1 MNARVI
7 RQLPES
13 VINQIAAGEV
23 VERPASIVKELLE
36 NALDAGA
43 GSVDIELEEGGIGRI
58 QVRDDGSGI
67 PADQLALALTR
78 HCTSKIASADD
89 LPVLVTL
96 GFRGEA
102 LAAIGSVAETSITS
116 RTADAPHGWRIAQ
129 QASRAPGSVAP
140 AAHPRGTT
148 VIARDLFAQV
158 PARRRFL
165 KRPQTEL
172 LHILNLVRRVA
183 FCAPGVAFT
192 VAHDGRPGLQLPA
205 ASDAR
210 AAERRQRA
218 LFGAEFASRARY
230 LDVVA
235 DGVRVFGW
243 VGGAALAHSQ
253 ADLQM
258 LAVNGRVIRDRHL
271 AHAVRMAFEAQLPAG
286 RFPSFALHLEM
297 APDAVDV
304 NVHPGKIEVRFGDL
318 RTVHDVL
325 HAAVRDALSRPAP
338 AAGAPTTYADEAAP
352 AVRATSL
359 LRDAAARPP
368 VLPPP
373 RVEAPRPAG
382 TVSVAGAPAPEV
394 LAVIE
399 QRYAVVAEE
408 GGCAVVDLAALV
420 EQTVVRRLAQPWTAR
435 PLVIPVRIECADEPG
450 AARLAAK
457 LEALGLELTP
467 LGGRTLALR
476 ALPIALPPV
485 DPSRLAAAL
494 AACSGDSGAG
504 LLAAAAGAA
513 LQVPAARERAA
524 WLARLLGAAGEA
536 GVEAARYR
544 RALGAAALGRLF
556 AGADA

>member
-1 MNARVI
+1 MNVRVI

-43 GSVDIELEEGGIGRI
+43 GSIDIELDEGGIGRI

-102 LAAIGSVAETSITS
+102 LAAIASVADTSITS
-116 RTADAPHGWRIAQ
+116 RTADATHGWRIAQ
-129 QASRAPGSVAP
+129 QASRSPGPVAP
-140 AAHPRGTT
+140 VAHPRGTT
-148 VIARDLFAQV
+148 VVARELFAQV

-165 KRPQTEL
+165 KRPQTEF
-172 LHILNLVRRVA
+172 LHVLNLVRRVA
-183 FCAPGVAFT
+183 FCTPGVAFSVT
-192 VAHDGRPGLQLPA
+192 HDGQRSLQLPA
-205 ASDAR
+205 AADAR

-230 LDVVA
+230 VDVVT

-243 VGGAALAHSQ
+243 VGDAALAHSQ

-271 AHAVRMAFEAQLPAG
+271 AHAVRVAFEEELPAG

-304 NVHPGKIEVRFGDL
+304 NVHPGKIEVRFRDL

-325 HAAVRDALSRPAP
+325 HAAVREALHQPAFAPASATDYAAERPAATRTTSQLRDAASPPAARRVEPPRRAAAP
-338 AAGAPTTYADEAAP
+338 AAGE
-352 AVRATSL
+352 
-359 LRDAAARPP
+359 P
-368 VLPPP
+368 V
-373 RVEAPRPAG
+373 
-382 TVSVAGAPAPEV
+382 PEV

-399 QRYAVVAEE
+399 DRYAILVEE
-408 GGCAVVDLAALV
+408 GACALVDLAALV
-420 EQTVVRRLAQPWTAR
+420 EQTLARRLAQPWTAR
-435 PLVIPVRIECADEPG
+435 PLVIPVRIECADEAR
-450 AARLAAK
+450 AARLAAAF
-457 LEALGLELTP
+457 EALGLELTP

-476 ALPIALPPV
+476 SVPVVLPPV
-485 DPSRLAAAL
+485 DALRFGAAL
-494 AACSGDSGAG
+494 AAGGCENGAG

-513 LQVPAARERAA
+513 LQIAGPGERAA
-524 WLARLLGAAGEA
+524 WLGRLFGAAREA
-536 GVEAARYR
+536 GVAPSRYR
-544 RALGAAALGRLF
+544 RALSGAALQRFF
-556 AGADA
+556 AGAEA

>member
-1 MNARVI
+1 MNAREI

-43 GSVDIELEEGGIGRI
+43 GSIDIELDEGGIGRI

-102 LAAIGSVAETSITS
+102 LAAIGSVADTSITS

-129 QASRAPGSVAP
+129 QASRSPGPVAP
-140 AAHPRGTT
+140 VAHPRGTT
-148 VIARDLFAQV
+148 VVARELFAQV

-165 KRPQTEL
+165 KRPQTEF

-183 FCAPGVAFT
+183 FCTPGVAFS
-192 VAHDGRPGLQLPA
+192 VMHDGQRGLQLPA
-205 ASDAR
+205 AADAR

-230 LDVVA
+230 VDVVT

-243 VGGAALAHSQ
+243 VGDAALAHSQ

-271 AHAVRMAFEAQLPAG
+271 AHAVRVAFEEQLPPG
-286 RFPSFALHLEM
+286 RFPSFALHIEM

-304 NVHPGKIEVRFGDL
+304 NVHPGKIEVRFRDL

-325 HAAVRDALSRPAP
+325 HAAVRTALSPGAPAPATDYAAEGPVATRAAPQVREGVSPPAARRVDPPRRSAAAP
-338 AAGAPTTYADEAAP
+338 AAGEL
-352 AVRATSL
+352 V
-359 LRDAAARPP
+359 
-368 VLPPP
+368 
-373 RVEAPRPAG
+373 
-382 TVSVAGAPAPEV
+382 PEV
-394 LAVIE
+394 LAVVE
-399 QRYAVVAEE
+399 DRYAVLVEE
-408 GGCAVVDLAALV
+408 GACTLVDLAALV
-420 EQTVVRRLAQPWTAR
+420 EQTVACRLAQPWTAR
-435 PLVIPVRIECADEPG
+435 PLLIPIRIECADEAR
-450 AARLAAK
+450 AARLAAA
-457 LEALGLELTP
+457 LEALGLEFTP
-467 LGGRTLALR
+467 LGARTLALR
-476 ALPIALPPV
+476 ALPVVLPPA
-485 DPSRLAAAL
+485 DASRFGAAL
-494 AACSGDSGAG
+494 AEGGCGSGAG

-513 LQVPAARERAA
+513 LQIAGPGERATWLGRLFGAARE
-524 WLARLLGAAGEA
+524 A
-536 GVEAARYR
+536 GVTPSRYR
-544 RALGAAALGRLF
+544 RALSGAALHRFF
-556 AGADA
+556 ASGEA

>member
-1 MNARVI
+1 MNPRVI

-58 QVRDDGSGI
+58 QIRDDGSGI

-129 QASRAPGSVAP
+129 QASRAPGPVAP

-148 VIARDLFAQV
+148 VVARDLFAQV

-183 FCAPGVAFT
+183 FCTPGVAFT
-192 VAHDGRPGLQLPA
+192 VAHDGRPSLQLPA

-218 LFGAEFASRARY
+218 LFGAEFAGRARY
-230 LDVVA
+230 VDAVA

-271 AHAVRMAFEAQLPAG
+271 AHAVRMAFDEQLPAG

-304 NVHPGKIEVRFGDL
+304 NVHPGKIEVRFRDL

-325 HAAVRDALSRPAP
+325 HAAVRDALSRPALP
-338 AAGAPTTYADEAAP
+338 PGAATAYVDERPVAT
-352 AVRATSL
+352 RATSL
-359 LRDAAARPP
+359 LRDAGSPPAAHA
-368 VLPPP
+368 VDLP
-373 RVEAPRPAG
+373 RQAASAPA
-382 TVSVAGAPAPEV
+382 AGACAAEV
-394 LAVIE
+394 LAVIDE
-399 QRYAVVAEE
+399 RYAVLAEL
-408 GGCAVVDLAALV
+408 GGCALIDLAALV
-420 EQTVVRRLAQPWTAR
+420 EQTVARRLAQPWTAR
-435 PLVIPVRIECADEPG
+435 PLVIPIRIECTDEAG
-450 AARLAAK
+450 AARLAAT
-457 LEALGLELTP
+457 LEALGLEITP

-476 ALPIALPPV
+476 AVPVALPPV
-485 DPSRLAAAL
+485 DPSCFGAAL
-494 AACSGDSGAG
+494 AAGGHDSGAG
-504 LLAAAAGAA
+504 LLAAAAGRA
-513 LQVPAARERAA
+513 LQIPAARERSA
-524 WLARLLGAAGEA
+524 WLGRLLGAAEEA
-536 GVEAARYR
+536 GVEPARYR

-556 AGADA
+556 ADAEA